1 MKLAA
6 SLALLTTTASAGRV
20 FICDG
25 LPPSTT
31 PERSLSPSE
40 ARLVLAQRAGVLDY
54 HTADLNSRGSVEA
67 INEFGRRTEL
77 FGRIE
82 SMAESVTLV
91 DGEVDLEALTKQC
104 RSFAVSPAPGFE
116 ASQGLWI
123 DMVRQSLAA
132 LPSESDT
139 AILARIQEGVYA
151 THRSDNNDDYGED
164 KIFMIRTPSA
174 LEQIF
179 KTKVQGRT
187 VYVPSISSSGEG
199 EKEGEAQW
207 GTYTLPP
214 SHQTPNQLHL
224 SKRAERERPQ
234 PETPLELA
242 PTSSISLT
250 TSDLDFLASASN
262 SSNSTTK
269 PLRGILPACFTTQA
283 SCESSTRSCMGHG
296 SCTLSFTDQSA
307 AKDSK
312 SQHCYACQCVPT
324 VVKSGEKGELIS
336 TTYWGGPACQK
347 KDISIQFWMLALFSV
362 AMVFL
367 VMFAVGTLMEMGGEE
382 LPSVIGA
389 GVSGPTAKR

>member
-1 MKLAA
+1 MKLAT
-6 SLALLTTTASAGRV
+6 SLTLLTTASAGRV

-25 LPPSTT
+25 LPPTSA
-31 PERSLSPSE
+31 PERTLSPSE

-54 HTADLNSRGSVEA
+54 HTADLQSRGSVEA

-77 FGRIE
+77 FGGKE
-82 SMAESVTLV
+82 SMAESMTLV
-91 DGEVDLEALTKQC
+91 DGEVDVEELTKQC
-104 RSFAVSPAPGFE
+104 RSFAVNPAPGFE

-132 LPSESDT
+132 LPSESDA
-139 AILARIQEGVYA
+139 AILARIQEGVGA
-151 THRSDNNDDYGED
+151 THRADNSDD
-164 KIFMIRTPSA
+164 KMFMIRTPSA

-179 KTKVQGRT
+179 KTKVLGRT
-187 VYVPSISSSGEG
+187 IYVPSTSTSEEG
-199 EKEGEAQW
+199 ERQGEAQW

-214 SHQTPNQLHL
+214 SHQTPNHLHL
-224 SKRAERERPQ
+224 TKRAERERPQ

-242 PTSSISLT
+242 PTTSLT
-250 TSDLDFLASASN
+250 TSDLDFLASAASKN
-262 SSNSTTK
+262 SSNSTSK
-269 PLRGILPACFTTQA
+269 PLRGILPACFTTQQ
-283 SCESSTRSCMGHG
+283 SCSSATRNCMGHG
-296 SCTLSFTDQSA
+296 TCRLSFTDQSA

-324 VVKSGEKGELIS
+324 VVKSGEKGELVS

-347 KDISIQFWMLALFSV
+347 KDISIQFWMLALFTV

>member
-6 SLALLTTTASAGRV
+6 SLALWTASASAGRV

-25 LPPSTT
+25 LPPSTSAEQT
-31 PERSLSPSE
+31 LSPSE

-77 FGRIE
+77 FGGKE
-82 SMAESVTLV
+82 SMAESMTLV
-91 DGEVDLEALTKQC
+91 DGEVDVDILSQQC
-104 RSFAVSPAPGFE
+104 RSFAVSPSPDFV

-151 THRSDNNDDYGED
+151 THRSPNTDDHGED

-179 KTKVQGRT
+179 KTKVLGRT
-187 VYVPSISSSGEG
+187 IYVPSISSPGEG
-199 EKEGEAQW
+199 QGEAQW

-214 SHQTPNQLHL
+214 SHQVPNHLHL

-242 PTSSISLT
+242 PTTSLT
-250 TSDLDFLASASN
+250 TEDLDFLASASN
-262 SSNSTTK
+262 SSSNSTSK
-269 PLRGILPACFTTQA
+269 PLRGILPACFTTKS

-296 SCTLSFTDQSA
+296 TCTLSFTDQSA

-312 SQHCYACQCVPT
+312 SQHCYACACSPT
-324 VVKSGEKGELIS
+324 IVKNEDGTVK

-347 KDISIQFWMLALFSV
+347 KDISIEFWMLALFSV

-367 VMFAVGTLMEMGGEE
+367 IMFAVGTLMEMGGEE

>member
-1 MKLAA
+1 MKLAT
-6 SLALLTTTASAGRV
+6 SLTLLTTASAGRV

-25 LPPSTT
+25 LPPNTT
-31 PERSLSPSE
+31 PERALSPSE

-77 FGRIE
+77 FGGKGW
-82 SMAESVTLV
+82 MAESITLV
-91 DGEVDLEALTKQC
+91 DGEVDAEELTKQC
-104 RSFAVSPAPGFE
+104 RSFAVNPAPDFA

-139 AILARIQEGVYA
+139 AILARIQEGVHA
-151 THRSDNNDDYGED
+151 THRGDNTDDYGED
-164 KIFMIRTPSA
+164 KIFMTRTPSE

-179 KTKVQGRT
+179 KTKVLGKT
-187 VYVPSISSSGEG
+187 IYVPTTPSTSTSEEGEG
-199 EKEGEAQW
+199 EGEAQW

-214 SHQTPNQLHL
+214 SHQTPLHR
-224 SKRAERERPQ
+224 KRAERERPQ

-242 PTSSISLT
+242 PTTSLT
-250 TSDLDFLASASN
+250 TSDLDFLASAASN
-262 SSNSTTK
+262 SSSNSTSK
-269 PLRGILPACFTTQA
+269 PLRGILPACFTTQQ
-283 SCESSTRSCMGHG
+283 SCETSTRSCMGHG

-324 VVKSGEKGELIS
+324 IVKSGEKGELVS

-347 KDISIQFWMLALFSV
+347 KDISIQFWMLALFTV

-367 VMFAVGTLMEMGGEE
+367 IMFAIGTLMEMGGEE

>member
-6 SLALLTTTASAGRV
+6 SLALWTASASAGRV

-25 LPPSTT
+25 LPPDSA
-31 PERSLSPSE
+31 PERTLSPSE

-54 HTADLNSRGSVEA
+54 HTADLNSRGSVEG

-77 FGRIE
+77 FGRKE
-82 SMAESVTLV
+82 SMAESMTLV
-91 DGEVDLEALTKQC
+91 DGGVDVDMLAQQC
-104 RSFAVSPAPGFE
+104 RSFAVNPAPDFV

-123 DMVRQSLAA
+123 DMIRQSLAA

-139 AILARIQEGVYA
+139 TILARIQEGVYA
-151 THRSDNNDDYGED
+151 THRSPNSDDYGED
-164 KIFMIRTPSA
+164 KIFMVRTPSA
-174 LEQIF
+174 LEQIS
-179 KTKVQGRT
+179 KTKVLGST
-187 VYVPSISSSGEG
+187 IYVPSISSSGEA
-199 EKEGEAQW
+199 EGEAQW

-214 SHQTPNQLHL
+214 SHQVPNQLHL

-242 PTSSISLT
+242 PTTSLT
-250 TSDLDFLASASN
+250 ASDLDFLAQAAGSD
-262 SSNSTTK
+262 NSTTNSTSK
-269 PLRGILPACFTTQA
+269 PLRGILPACFTTKS

-296 SCTLSFTDQSA
+296 TCTLSFTDQSA

-312 SQHCYACQCVPT
+312 SQHCYACACSPT
-324 VVKSGEKGELIS
+324 VVKNEDGTVK

-347 KDISIQFWMLALFSV
+347 KDISIEFWMLALFTV

-367 VMFAVGTLMEMGGEE
+367 IMFAVGTLMEMGGEE